1 MRICIRPEVNPQ
13 WPFERSNMQSR
24 MASVKVSFPHA
35 HCNESVD
42 CFIKLVTT
50 LPGAARLAGE
60 RANCLSLV
68 RVLCGPTRRADGDI
82 GVGRI
87 GLSSYLQYANYL
99 FPFLV
104 RSRDLASEVTA
115 LWACS
120 PHFPATNQ
128 IRYWI
133 LISRASSQCLH

>member
-1 MRICIRPEVNPQ
+1 M
-13 WPFERSNMQSR
+13 
-24 MASVKVSFPHA
+24 
-35 HCNESVD
+35 
-42 CFIKLVTT
+42 
-50 LPGAARLAGE
+50 LAGE

-104 RSRDLASEVTA
+104 RSRDLAPEVTA

-120 PHFPATNQ
+120 PHFPATHPQ
-128 IRYWI
+128 RISPSFAGGIRG
-133 LISRASSQCLH
+133 SSAGSYPQSAAKP